1 LKLKSAPISC
11 IFVETQSGLP
21 DSRAAAEII
30 KVLDIYL
37 GLKVDPKPLLKK
49 AEAFEGKIK
58 NLMQSSQKVVKS
70 KDEKQLSYM
79 G

>member
-1 LKLKSAPISC
+1 MVL
-11 IFVETQSGLP
+11 
-21 DSRAAAEII
+21 RI